1 MNGSPPFGRWLR
13 ERRESLDMTRE
24 DLAEKVSCA
33 RVTIAKIEHGE
44 RRPSRQV
51 AERLAESLDLPPE
64 QHAAFLRWARGMAVV
79 PGLPGIASDGEP
91 AEEKAIASPVESQDP
106 ATPPADHLPASPTS
120 FIGREREVATLLDRL
135 RNEGVRLL
143 TLTGPPGI
151 GKTRLSVAVAAGL
164 RGEFQDGVWFVPL
177 APLTDPDL
185 VVPTI
190 ATVLG
195 LKESPGQGAEVGLQ
209 AFLRDKRLLLVLD
222 NFEQVTDAAP
232 ALGRLL
238 AAAPHMKLLVTSR
251 AVLHLYGEQEYSVPP
266 LELPDA
272 GHPFSAASPR
282 YASVELFVQRAQAAR
297 PDFSLNP
304 QNYKAVAQICVK
316 LDGLP
321 LAIELAAA
329 RSKLFTPEALLAR
342 LEQRLTFL
350 TGGPVDR
357 ESRQRTLM
365 DAIAWSYSL
374 LDDSERGLFRWL
386 GVFVGGCTLEAVES
400 ISEVGDDHEGKAY
413 EQKDALDTLEL
424 LGSLADK
431 SLLRREE
438 AGGELRFSMLETIR
452 EYALHRLAE
461 CEEADLVRR
470 KHAGYFLRL
479 AEMAEP
485 HLRGPRQ
492 VSWLEQLEVEHD
504 NMRAALSWLL
514 QVGDVDAALRLAGA
528 LSLFWSLRGHL
539 TEGRHWVDTV
549 LARADSANPSL
560 ARARALYHAGR
571 MDCERGEYAQ
581 AERLFTESLALCR
594 HLGDGK
600 GIAYALLGLG
610 MTARWQGHYE
620 QAVAYERE
628 SLTESLRVGEKWCS
642 ARAFNQLGVVLG
654 TDLGEYEQGRA
665 ALKEGLTLF
674 TELEDQWGI
683 AATLNNLGVVVG
695 RGMSEYGVAVPW
707 LKESLACFR
716 GLGDKLT
723 SLYPLINLGVIAV
736 RQGEPGHAAAL
747 FEEALSLSR
756 ELNRKYAI
764 AQCLEGI
771 ARVAAERHEAEKV
784 AILLGAAEGV
794 RASVGNHLEHLDR
807 LENERAIEAIKGR
820 ISDEAYGL
828 AWKRGRAMSLEEAT
842 SVGLE
847 VAAQAASVR

>member
-1 MNGSPPFGRWLR
+1 MPGSEVSFGEWLR
-13 ERRESLDMTRE
+13 GRRESLDMTRE

-64 QHAAFLRWARGMAVV
+64 QHAAFLRWARGMTVV
-79 PGLPGIASDGEP
+79 PSLPGIAANGGH
-91 AEEKAIASPVESQDP
+91 AVEEDP
-106 ATPPADHLPASPTS
+106 ASATEQQAQVAPPADHLPASPTS
-120 FIGREREVATLLDRL
+120 FIGREREVAALLDRL
-135 RNEGVRLL
+135 RSEGVRLL

-177 APLTDPDL
+177 APLTDPEL

-195 LKESPGQGAEVGLQ
+195 LKESPGQGAEAGLQ
-209 AFLRDKRLLLVLD
+209 AYLRDKRLLLVLD
-222 NFEQVTDAAP
+222 NFEQVADAAP

-272 GHPFSAASPR
+272 GRAFAADSPPR

-304 QNYKAVAQICVK
+304 QNYRAVAQICVK

-374 LDDSERGLFRWL
+374 LDDQERGLFRRL
-386 GVFVGGCTLEAVES
+386 GVVVGGCTLEAVEC
-400 ISEVGDDHEGKAY
+400 ISEASDVQAEKSS
-413 EQKDALDTLEL
+413 EQKGEMDTLEL

-461 CEEADLVRR
+461 CEEAHMVRR
-470 KHAGYFLRL
+470 KHAMYFLRL
-479 AEMAEP
+479 AEAAEP
-485 HLRGPRQ
+485 HLRGPSQ
-492 VSWLEQLEVEHD
+492 VGWLEQLEVEHD

-514 QVGDVDAALRLAGA
+514 QAGEVDAALRLAAA

-549 LARADSANPSL
+549 LGKADVANPSL
-560 ARARALYHAGR
+560 ARARALYQAGR
-571 MDCERGEYAQ
+571 MDCERGEYAH
-581 AERLFTESLALCR
+581 AETLFTESLALCR
-594 HLGDGK
+594 HLGDGR

-620 QAVAYERE
+620 QAVAYVRE
-628 SLTESLRVGEKWCS
+628 SLMESRRVGEKWCA

-654 TDLGEYEQGRA
+654 TDLGEYEQGKA
-665 ALKEGLTLF
+665 AHIEGLALF
-674 TELEDQWGI
+674 RELED
-683 AATLNNLGVVVG
+683 
-695 RGMSEYGVAVPW
+695 
-707 LKESLACFR
+707 K
-716 GLGDKLT
+716 
-723 SLYPLINLGVIAV
+723 
-736 RQGEPGHAAAL
+736 
-747 FEEALSLSR
+747 
-756 ELNRKYAI
+756 
-764 AQCLEGI
+764 
-771 ARVAAERHEAEKV
+771 
-784 AILLGAAEGV
+784 
-794 RASVGNHLEHLDR
+794 
-807 LENERAIEAIKGR
+807 
-820 ISDEAYGL
+820 
-828 AWKRGRAMSLEEAT
+828 
-842 SVGLE
+842 
-847 VAAQAASVR
+847 